1 MHFRLVKKGENN
13 DDDTITLALLYLVDQ
28 TSGNCVTIA
37 KDDAAH
43 SGAAGAGDGKPT
55 YTATGTTRPKAAC
68 GGTFN
73 TAFIVNN
80 PDAVVAS
87 VQASYQAAKTKAT
100 DSGSNCAAVN
110 TTLQTLTDSATVL
123 RVQQALAADAGNCVT
138 QLAGGPFGTLWNL
151 NPLTFGGSSVSVDP
165 NPEYF
170 GKTVYACS
178 SEQAKERRLLQLKTA
193 TFSTITG
200 SVATDMAT
208 NLTFWQKTAAVP
220 AFNIKWTAE
229 AVAAGR
235 LINVTELTTAGK
247 SGAALVSFGGALLGG
262 NRACAKDILSK
273 ESEAVQNIAFSI
285 LDNTGFVFFG
295 AMTGNLLDS
304 VITTAQA
311 ATVKEVLL
319 TQLQCKYGDF
329 DEEAAGNKTT
339 VGTETNVKNIGT
351 CPATYPKN

>member
-1 MHFRLVKKGENN
+1 MKFAAVAALTVALSACKKSES

-123 RVQQALAADAGNCVT
+123 RVQQALAADDGNCVT
-138 QLAGGPFGTLWNL
+138 QLAGGLLGTLWNL

-165 NPEYF
+165 KLMIHF
-170 GKTVYACS
+170 GKS
-178 SEQAKERRLLQLKTA
+178 IK
-193 TFSTITG
+193 
-200 SVATDMAT
+200 
-208 NLTFWQKTAAVP
+208 AAV
-220 AFNIKWTAE
+220 
-229 AVAAGR
+229 
-235 LINVTELTTAGK
+235 
-247 SGAALVSFGGALLGG
+247 S
-262 NRACAKDILSK
+262 SK
-273 ESEAVQNIAFSI
+273 
-285 LDNTGFVFFG
+285 
-295 AMTGNLLDS
+295 
-304 VITTAQA
+304 
-311 ATVKEVLL
+311 
-319 TQLQCKYGDF
+319 
-329 DEEAAGNKTT
+329 
-339 VGTETNVKNIGT
+339 
-351 CPATYPKN
+351 P